1 MCRRWA
7 AVSRSAASLWESVQ
21 LSLTLPDPRVLER
34 TEGFL
39 YWLMPRAAAVQKLTI
54 AAQRGEAAAGA
65 AALPPAASLGP
76 MQLQL
81 VWSNLVS
88 ALTLMG
94 PTLRHLV
101 IDWPDELHLTQWVAT
116 LVALE
121 VGGCWVFFW
130 RGGGG
135 KCYLK

>member
-1 MCRRWA
+1 
-7 AVSRSAASLWESVQ
+7 VQ